1 MRSES
6 YFHEHVLDGH
16 ELPRDLQYDHTGT
29 GRHDLGSSY
38 IRHGT
43 KYLCVCVCV
52 YVASRGHVLGGMIG
66 SRYDTLPYVLLCTNG
81 GTVRMVC
88 LRRYPVKFKFEI
100 SAQTTLLGF
109 GFFLSWVE
117 RFWARTRL
125 SLRDAIRPQGRT

>member
-1 MRSES
+1 MSRTSTNTFSTVMNSHATFNMIIPVRGATIWGRPISDMVRS
-6 YFHEHVLDGH
+6 
-16 ELPRDLQYDHTGT
+16 T
-29 GRHDLGSSY
+29 
-38 IRHGT
+38 
-43 KYLCVCVCV
+43 CVCVCV